1 MNASAWFRCLFP
13 IDRDV
18 IFYNDIMNICPAL
31 NFAPDFEGGEQRR
44 DCFLYQGDWLCGKY
58 FRYV

>member
-44 DCFLYQGDWLCGKY
+44 DCFLYQGD
-58 FRYV
+58 